1 MKRIFN
7 VGLIGFG
14 LSGRVFQAPFLT
26 LVEGFVL
33 KKIRSTSEENIQI
46 ARARYPQAQI
56 VGHVNDIFQDESI
69 DLVIVAS
76 SSYTHFELAKEALL
90 AGKHV
95 VVEKPFTTT
104 TAEADELIQLAKD
117 RQRTLTA
124 FQNRRWDSDFK
135 TVRKVIESGLL
146 GNLVEYEAHFDRFRN
161 FLKPNTWKEEDLP
174 GSGML
179 YDLGSHLIDQA
190 LCLFGLPKELSCDL
204 RIQREGGRVIDNF
217 RLVLQ
222 YPALRVTLRAGMLVR
237 EAGPRY
243 TLLGDQGSFLKFGLD
258 VQEETL
264 VAGILPTDKPDE
276 EWGKEPEE
284 LWGRLNTDYKG
295 MHLVGKIESEQGHYK
310 GYFQNLYN
318 ALIGE
323 EELEVK
329 PEQARNIIRVIE
341 LAIKSSQE
349 QRTVTFE

>member
-1 MKRIFN
+1 MKKVFN

-26 LVEGFVL
+26 LVEGFNL
-33 KKIRSTSEENIQI
+33 KKIRETREENIRI
-46 ARARYPQAQI
+46 ATAKYPDAQI
-56 VGHVNDIFQDESI
+56 VAHADDIFQDSTI
-69 DLVIVAS
+69 DLVIIAS
-76 SSYTHFELAKEALL
+76 SSYTHHELAKKALL

-104 TAEADELIQLAKD
+104 TAEADELIQLAKE
-117 RQRTLTA
+117 QQKIISA

-190 LCLFGLPKELSCDL
+190 LCLFGLPQELSCEL
-204 RIQREGGRVIDNF
+204 KIQREGGKVIDNF

-222 YPALRVTLRAGMLVR
+222 YEGLRVILRAGMLVR
-237 EAGPRY
+237 EPGPRY

-264 VAGILPTDKPDE
+264 VAGIYPEDKPAD

-284 LWGRLNTDYKG
+284 LWGRINTDYKG
-295 MHLVGKIESEQGHYK
+295 MHLLGKIESERGHYK
-310 GYFQNLYN
+310 GYYENLYK

-329 PEQARNIIRVIE
+329 REQARNTIRVIE
-341 LAIKSSQE
+341 MAVKSSQE
-349 QRTVTFE
+349 KRTLKFE

>member
-1 MKRIFN
+1 MKTSFN

-26 LVEGFVL
+26 LIEGFNL
-33 KKIRSTSEENIQI
+33 KKIRETRPENIKI
-46 ARARYPQAQI
+46 AQVRYPEAQI
-56 VGHVNDIFQDESI
+56 VNHSDAILQDATI
-69 DLVIVAS
+69 DLVVVAS
-76 SSYTHFELAKEALL
+76 SSHTHFELAKQAIL

-117 RQRTLTA
+117 QQRIITA

-135 TVRKVIESGLL
+135 TVRKVINSGLL

-161 FLKPNTWKEEDLP
+161 FLKPDTWKEENLP
-174 GSGML
+174 GTGML

-190 LCLFGLPKELSCDL
+190 LCLFGLPQELSCQL
-204 RIQREGGRVIDNF
+204 KIQREGGRVIDNF
-217 RLVLQ
+217 RLMLQ
-222 YPALRVTLRAGMLVR
+222 YPDLRVTLRAGMLVR

-243 TLLGDQGSFLKFGLD
+243 TLLGDQGSFLKYGLD

-264 VAGILPTDKPDE
+264 VAGILPTNMPED

-284 LWGRLNTDYKG
+284 LWGRLNTDYQG
-295 MHLVGKIESEQGHYK
+295 LHLLGKIESERGHYK
-310 GYFQNLYN
+310 GFYQNLYN
-318 ALIGE
+318 ALVGE
-323 EELEVK
+323 EELEIK

-341 LAIKSSQE
+341 LAIQSSQE
-349 QRTVTFE
+349 KRTISFS